1 MLTGRGQPNISI
13 MADKIQIKCIN
24 KSDRMNAHERI
35 KSVGG
40 INTNGTQ
47 WKLTLDAA
55 IEGME
60 SGKWRF
66 YVNVKG
72 DSVWVIVA
80 TNASGHKYLKTQ
92 NDGDQPNNL
101 LSLPECP

>member
-1 MLTGRGQPNISI
+1 
-13 MADKIQIKCIN
+13 
-24 KSDRMNAHERI
+24 MNAHERI

-72 DSVWVIVA
+72 D
-80 TNASGHKYLKTQ
+80 
-92 NDGDQPNNL
+92 
-101 LSLPECP
+101 